1 MTNHSLRGVAVSA
14 LQPTTSVWLQAA
26 NLCGLYREVSPSRDG
41 CMCFAGYEEAITS
54 DLDRYCAP
62 CLPGTARERWS
73 TGSCVACPDNETSI
87 APFLGMSG
95 CICAAGTCCLL

>member
-26 NLCGLYREVSPSRDG
+26 NLCGLYREVSQSRDS

-62 CLPGTARERWS
+62 CMPGTFDMGPPSRS
-73 TGSCVACPDNETSI
+73 SCCSDK
-87 APFLGMSG
+87 
-95 CICAAGTCCLL
+95 CCT